1 MPSPHI
7 GIREVGPSFFNT
19 GKGQGMK
26 YEVRERILKVQG
38 TKYEVQYTE
47 YYDTGVSVFS
57 YATGRLVEPRRW
69 MDWQVHI
76 PASVSLFIGS
86 E

>member
-1 MPSPHI
+1 
-7 GIREVGPSFFNT
+7 
-19 GKGQGMK
+19 MK

-57 YATGRLVEPRRW
+57 YATGRPVEPRRR
-69 MDWQVHI
+69 MDWQVRI